1 MTLKSGGV
9 LLAYNNM
16 SGETKGDLRNILALS
31 LSEDAGETFAF
42 TRLLESHSAPP
53 SATTASSRAG
63 SKEQGVGPT
72 SCDCYSYPSL
82 AQSEHDASIYVA
94 YTYQRRTI
102 KVSRVSEAWVRAVDG
117 PLCQ

>member
-9 LLAYNNM
+9 VLAYNNM
-16 SGETKGDLRNILALS
+16 SGETKGDLRNVLALS
-31 LSEDAGETFAF
+31 LSEDGGETFPF
-42 TRLLESHSAPP
+42 TRLLESHPAPP
-53 SATTASSRAG
+53 SAASATTVG

-82 AQSEHDASIYVA
+82 AQSEQDESIYVA